1 MKSDHLDGKG
11 YCTTTMSDC
20 KCYRDR
26 YIPFI
31 RQELPAEDSAKVAAH
46 LACCP
51 DCAEEVAVLR
61 AVYSTLPELPVYS
74 SPDVAQMA
82 YAAIDAAKPSPRFRW
97 LPAMAVASLI
107 LIMGIVYLFTPQHTP
122 VKQTVAT
129 RTGVQPTVT
138 HTTPVLPKSHERTVL
153 PRLTSPVPTGKHVA
167 RIHHH
172 KPQVRTVRHA
182 PAPPVAIHETETA
195 SLQPN
200 TGQVSRYATLLAQ
213 YLLQDH
219 PTATSGR
226 EVRCAVL
233 PMTTTDE
240 RETASADSLT
250 VQLVHELT
258 RRLPEA
264 KLTRLVAAQ
273 EPTLSTGSITAD
285 NPELARLAAEAKS
298 DYLVLG
304 RFAKRD
310 GKPLLELYLVNTA
323 TRTLVFD
330 GRHPVCISPDEL
342 AAASDARRG

>member
-1 MKSDHLDGKG
+1 MR
-11 YCTTTMSDC
+11 DC
-20 KCYRDR
+20 KLYRER

-31 RQELPAEDSAKVAAH
+31 RQELPAEESAKVAAH
-46 LACCP
+46 LACCH
-51 DCAEEVAVLR
+51 DCAEAVAVLR
-61 AVYSTLPELPVYS
+61 AVYGAMPALPVYS
-74 SPDVAQMA
+74 SPDMARMA
-82 YAAIDAAKPSPRFRW
+82 YAAIDAAKPARSFRW
-97 LPAMAVASLI
+97 VPTMAVASFI
-107 LIMGIVYLFTPQHTP
+107 LIMGIVYLFTPQRHSAN
-122 VKQTVAT
+122 QIVAT
-129 RTGVQPTVT
+129 RTHVQPTVKNAT
-138 HTTPVLPKSHERTVL
+138 HVLPKFHEEKVL
-153 PRLTSPVPTGKHVA
+153 PRLTSSVPTGKHVA

-172 KPQVRTVRHA
+172 KPQVRTMMHT
-182 PAPPVAIHETETA
+182 PQPPVTIHEAETA
-195 SLQPN
+195 ALQPN
-200 TGQVSRYATLLAQ
+200 TGQLSRYATLLAQ

-219 PTATSGR
+219 PTAASGR

-273 EPTLSTGSITAD
+273 ESSLSAGRITAD

-323 TRTLVFD
+323 TRTLIFD

-342 AAASDARRG
+342 AAAADARRG